1 MATLSQNA
9 ETTGRVEKYREHIL
23 KLLQEVVAA
32 TPKEIEES
40 VEETFGKDIDEDDRS
55 VIVQEKTKRK
65 IEKWRNDV
73 HWARAA
79 LTRQHRTVN
88 IGTFVVL
95 APAVHG
101 NWEGVPLTD
110 WREAVNLLTKLTCQL
125 PDE

>member
-1 MATLSQNA
+1 MATLRQNA

-32 TPKEIEES
+32 TPDEIEQS
-40 VEETFGKDIDEDDRS
+40 VEETFGKDFDKDDRS
-55 VIVQEKTKRK
+55 LIVQEKTRRK

-79 LTRQHRTVN
+79 LTRQDRTST
-88 IGTFVVL
+88 IGPFVVL
-95 APAVHG
+95 TPVIHG
-101 NWEGVPLTD
+101 NWEGVPLAD
-110 WREAVNLLTKLTCQL
+110 WREAVELLTKLTRQL